1 MKAGV
6 FYGPMDIRV
15 EEIERPSPGP
25 GQVLL
30 EVKAGGVCGSDLHAH
45 RLAPDEAPAARRVM
59 GGHEYSGDIVELG
72 EGVSDRKVGDRVGV
86 EPLLG
91 CGTCGF
97 CVMGQYHLCPD
108 LTHPSGGF
116 HEYTAVPVEKT
127 FLLPES
133 MSYDEAA
140 VVDCLAVGVHA
151 VRKADL
157 IPPETTVILGDGAI
171 GVSTLEVARAC
182 GARRSILIGH
192 HDSSLHIAEGV
203 GADATVNS
211 LREDSVERTLELTDG
226 GADVVFETVGGT
238 APSMEEAS
246 ALVRP
251 GGRIVVIGSFR
262 QPPAL
267 DFRQLLLKEV
277 EIRFSW
283 SYAAWKGIPEF
294 ALALD
299 LLAKGLLDA
308 EAMITHRFPLDRLA
322 DAFRAALD
330 KGTSGAL
337 KVLVRPGG

>member
-1 MKAGV
+1 
-6 FYGPMDIRV
+6 MDIRV
-15 EEIERPSPGP
+15 EEIERPGAGP

-30 EVKAGGVCGSDLHAH
+30 EVKAAGICGSDLHAH
-45 RLAPDEAPAARRVM
+45 RLSPDEAPKERRVM

-91 CGTCGF
+91 CGICGF
-97 CVMGQYHLCPD
+97 CVMGQYHLCPE
-108 LTHPSGGF
+108 LQHPSGGF
-116 HEYTAVPVEKT
+116 HEYTAVPTEKT

-140 VVDCLAVGVHA
+140 VLDCLAVGVHA
-151 VRKADL
+151 VRVAGL

-192 HDSSLHIAEGV
+192 HDSALRIAEGV

-211 LREDSVERTLELTDG
+211 RREDPLERTLEVTDG
-226 GADVVFETVGGT
+226 AGADVVFETVGGT
-238 APSMEEAS
+238 APSMEEATS
-246 ALVRP
+246 LVRP

-262 QPPAL
+262 RPPKL
-267 DFRQLLLKEV
+267 DFRQLLRKEV

-283 SYAAWKGIPEF
+283 SYAAWRGVPEF
-294 ALALD
+294 CIALD
-299 LLAKGLLDA
+299 LLAKGILDA

-330 KGTSGAL
+330 KGESGAL
-337 KVLVRPGG
+337 KVLVQRG